1 MAYPSPLIRVSRL
14 GPGAARAALLLGSP
28 TCSKATVDRQQ
39 LSLVNTGN
47 AELLSAPAACPNR
60 RESGVS
66 QNVRLDIRCSY
77 LLWLFVLNTRVHLV
91 FGSGICSSF
100 VSVRVY
106 ACSYLCL
113 QIMAVSLLYFL
124 AWLPLARNP
133 ASLKGCTVSYFLLL
147 LIHIM

>member
-28 TCSKATVDRQQ
+28 THSKATVDRQQ

-60 RESGVS
+60 RESGVL

-77 LLWLFVLNTRVHLV
+77 LL
-91 FGSGICSSF
+91 
-100 VSVRVY
+100 
-106 ACSYLCL
+106 
-113 QIMAVSLLYFL
+113 
-124 AWLPLARNP
+124 
-133 ASLKGCTVSYFLLL
+133 
-147 LIHIM
+147 